1 MTTETAQTL
10 HPGTQTVT
18 VDTGRDRYDIVI
30 GHGLLAL
37 PQCWAGLP
45 RAAQAVVVSNA
56 TIAPLWAARLVQALQ
71 SHYRQVT
78 VIELP
83 DGEAHKDWPALNAIF
98 DHLLTHG
105 ADRKTML
112 FALGGGV
119 VGDITGFAAGCYM
132 RGVPFVQV
140 PTTLLAQVDSSVGGK
155 TAINHAL
162 GKNMIGLFYQPQRV
176 VCDLDT
182 LQTLPQREFIA
193 GLAEVIKYGPIA
205 DEGFLGWIEQHLDD
219 LLAREPGALTHAIR
233 RSCEIKAQVVG
244 QDEKEGGL
252 RAILNFGH
260 TFGHAIESGLGYGQW
275 LHGEAVGCGMRMATD
290 LSVRLG
296 LLPPEALQRMHRL
309 LVRAGLPVQ
318 APDLG
323 ADCYLQWMGRDKK
336 AEAGEIR
343 FVVLQAMGQAAVRS
357 APDEVV
363 RQVLQAAVR
372 VDASA

>member
-83 DGEAHKDWPALNAIF
+83 DGEAHKDWPTLNAIF

-105 ADRKTML
+105 ADRKTVL

-205 DEGFLGWIEQHLDD
+205 DEGFLGWIEHHLDD

-309 LVRAGLPVQ
+309 LVQAGLPVQ

-323 ADCYLQWMGRDKK
+323 AETYLDWMGRDKK

-343 FVVLQAMGQAAVRS
+343 FVVLESMGRAVVRPAPDDLVCQVLEAAVGRG
-357 APDEVV
+357 AP
-363 RQVLQAAVR
+363 A
-372 VDASA
+372 

>member
-1 MTTETAQTL
+1 M
-10 HPGTQTVT
+10 
-18 VDTGRDRYDIVI
+18 
-30 GHGLLAL
+30 
-37 PQCWAGLP
+37 
-45 RAAQAVVVSNA
+45 
-56 TIAPLWAARLVQALQ
+56 
-71 SHYRQVT
+71 
-78 VIELP
+78 
-83 DGEAHKDWPALNAIF
+83 
-98 DHLLTHG
+98 
-105 ADRKTML
+105 
-112 FALGGGV
+112 
-119 VGDITGFAAGCYM
+119 
-132 RGVPFVQV
+132 
-140 PTTLLAQVDSSVGGK
+140 
-155 TAINHAL
+155 
-162 GKNMIGLFYQPQRV
+162 
-176 VCDLDT
+176 
-182 LQTLPQREFIA
+182 
-193 GLAEVIKYGPIA
+193 
-205 DEGFLGWIEQHLDD
+205 
-219 LLAREPGALTHAIR
+219 
-233 RSCEIKAQVVG
+233 VG
-244 QDEKEGGL
+244 QDEKVGGL

-260 TFGHAIESGLGYGQW
+260 TFGLAIESGLGYGQW